1 MIKMKFIN
9 FIFAVSLFGF
19 SQAALASMK
28 VTVNGMVCSFCA
40 QGIEK
45 SLLKL
50 DETKAVL
57 VDLKNKVVIVEAKD
71 GKTLNEKLIKEE
83 ITDSGYDVVSIE
95 NIPQTVAQ
103 FREQMKGKK

>member
-1 MIKMKFIN
+1 MKLIN
-9 FIFAVSLFGF
+9 LIFAIALLGL
-19 SQAALASMK
+19 SQVAVASTK

-50 DETKAVL
+50 NETKAVL
-57 VDLKNKVVIVEAKD
+57 VDLKNKFVIVEAKE

-95 NIPQTVAQ
+95 TIPQTVAQ
-103 FREQMKGKK
+103 FQEQMKAKK

>member
-1 MIKMKFIN
+1 MKLIN
-9 FIFAVSLFGF
+9 FVIATSLLGLSQVS
-19 SQAALASMK
+19 LASMK

-45 SLLKL
+45 SLLKM

-57 VDLKNKVVIVEAKD
+57 VDLKNKVVVVEAKE
-71 GKTLNEKLIKEE
+71 GKTLNEKE
-83 ITDSGYDVVSIE
+83 IRQEIIDSGYDVTKVETIL
-95 NIPQTVAQ
+95 QTVAQ

>member
-1 MIKMKFIN
+1 MKLLNLVCAI
-9 FIFAVSLFGF
+9 ALMGL
-19 SQAALASMK
+19 SQASIASMK

-45 SLLKL
+45 SLLKM

-57 VDLKNKVVIVEAKD
+57 VDLKNKVVVVEAKE
-71 GKTLNEKLIKEE
+71 GKTLNEKE
-83 ITDSGYDVVSIE
+83 IRQEIIDSGYDVTKVE
-95 NIPQTVAQ
+95 TIPQTVAQ